1 MKKFVK
7 LIIVLVVLILIAGGI
22 FFLFGLNAVV
32 RTGVEQGGS
41 HFLKTGVTLKEVNLS
56 PFSGRGTLKGLQIKN
71 PEGFTEGNA
80 FTLDHVNVE
89 LEPGSLFSDKIVI
102 NELVIDGPVITYDRA
117 LTKSNIGQ
125 LKKNVEAL
133 AGAEEKAPPEE
144 KPEKKE
150 GKQVALKHF
159 VLENGKVRLTSNL
172 VRGKAVTLSL
182 PRIELNDI
190 GTGDKKAT
198 AAEVVNQVYSAVLAA
213 VVKAVN
219 QSGAVLKAGGE
230 TLKNITEQAGNLD
243 KVLESSGETVKDA
256 TDSVTKG
263 IKGLLGGDKKE
274 EEQ

>member
-1 MKKFVK
+1 MKKFIK
-7 LIIVLVVLILIAGGI
+7 LIIALVVLILIAGGI
-22 FFLFGLNAVV
+22 FFLFVLNAVV

-41 HFLKTGVTLKEVNLS
+41 HVLKTGVILKEVNLS

-71 PEGFTEGNA
+71 PEGFTAGNA
-80 FTLDHVNVE
+80 FTLDNVNVE
-89 LEPGSLFSDKIVI
+89 LEPRSLFSDKIVI

-117 LTKSNIGQ
+117 LTKSNIG
-125 LKKNVEAL
+125 LIKKNVEAL
-133 AGAEEKAPPEE
+133 AGAEEKAPSEE
-144 KPEKKE
+144 KPKKKE

-172 VRGKAVTLSL
+172 VQGKAVTLSL

-198 AAEVVNQVYSAVLAA
+198 AAEVVNQVYGAVLAA

-243 KVLESSGETVKDA
+243 KVFESSGDTVKDA
-256 TDSVTKG
+256 TDSVTEG
-263 IKGLLGGDKKE
+263 IKGLLGGDKNEKK
-274 EEQ
+274 Q